1 MKLTIKTILFI
12 LLVLLSACNRG
23 DTYYL
28 SDIDTYVT
36 IQKTKKGCY
45 ISFEKS
51 KVENISATKKDYILV
66 PNISNLFIIYDS
78 ISKNDLQILCV
89 EEFNTTN
96 AFLNYNKIYY
106 NFHLYPYSKSNE
118 FFEKFYDSEKKSYK
132 HPYKMIRI
140 GLRDNQVDI
149 DGKVVNEGNNIGKP
163 S

>member
-1 MKLTIKTILFI
+1 MKSTIKTILFVI
-12 LLVLLSACNRG
+12 LVSLSACNKG

-36 IQKTKKGCY
+36 VQKTKKGCY
-45 ISFEKS
+45 ISFEKC
-51 KVENISATKKDYILV
+51 KAENISAKKKDFILV
-66 PNISNLFIIYDS
+66 PNISNLYIVYDS
-78 ISKNDLQILCV
+78 INKNDLHIHCV
-89 EEFNTTN
+89 EEFNTNN
-96 AFLNYNKIYY
+96 AFLNYNKVYY

-118 FFEKFYDSEKKSYK
+118 FFKTFYDGKIKSYK
-132 HPYKMIRI
+132 HPYKMMRI